1 MKKTIRSSF
10 FYLCGLKIIF
20 SMIFISHSAFLYAFL
35 SVSGFQFCPIHAN
48 TVSIYSMSRWCANTI
63 SIYFWGFITCF
74 TVWYGLPSTIQG
86 SFSFR
91 IFPDIFFFMF
101 VLPNKL
107 YTYFS
112 ISRKKIP
119 NFLEA
124 YIYKDFLFLP
134 VSKIGMIHLIIY

>member
-1 MKKTIRSSF
+1 
-10 FYLCGLKIIF
+10 
-20 SMIFISHSAFLYAFL
+20 
-35 SVSGFQFCPIHAN
+35 
-48 TVSIYSMSRWCANTI
+48 
-63 SIYFWGFITCF
+63 
-74 TVWYGLPSTIQG
+74 
-86 SFSFR
+86 
-91 IFPDIFFFMF
+91 MF

-134 VSKIGMIHLIIY
+134 VSKIDMIHLIIY